1 MHGIT
6 GIYSRDV
13 RPIQPACSH
22 TFLHA
27 GFWLLLL
34 AMPSATPLP
43 FETFNPVNPWNAK
56 QQETDLMIYRKV
68 LLPLLITIG
77 MAFAINPWSANAADE
92 ATYDEDGKYF
102 TANDEPIY
110 KITEDGTVDWYTYSG
125 FRRYHSE
132 CHVCHGPEASG
143 STFAPALKDSLK
155 TMSYETFLE
164 TVASGRER
172 TTPDGSISKMPA
184 LGDNVNVWC
193 YIDDIYVYLKARAS
207 GTLPPG
213 RPTKRA
219 DKPQSAK
226 DFENDCV
233 S

>member
-1 MHGIT
+1 
-6 GIYSRDV
+6 
-13 RPIQPACSH
+13 
-22 TFLHA
+22 
-27 GFWLLLL
+27 
-34 AMPSATPLP
+34 
-43 FETFNPVNPWNAK
+43 
-56 QQETDLMIYRKV
+56 MIYRKV
-68 LLPLLITIG
+68 LLPLLIAVG
-77 MAFAINPWSANAADE
+77 MAFAINPWMANAADE
-92 ATYDEDGKYF
+92 AVRDEDGKYF
-102 TANDEPIY
+102 TANDEPIF
-110 KITEDGTVDWYTYSG
+110 KIKEDGTVDWYTYSG

-132 CHVCHGPEASG
+132 CHVCHGPEAAG
-143 STFAPALKDSLK
+143 STFAPALKESLK
-155 TMSYETFLE
+155 TMSYQTFLE

-219 DKPQSAK
+219 EKPQSAK
-226 DFENDCV
+226 DFENDCI